1 MPPKS
6 PASGWAV
13 PRELPALTSGEPPVG
28 PPRDPAWRRRSVLTG
43 FAASIVAVLVASG
56 IISDLIV
63 AGPGDTSDKIG
74 AVADVFTAAT
84 LLLAVIAG
92 LVALL
97 AYAVSTGT
105 PDIRIGVNFASSPRN
120 LPNIVVDKK
129 VNEPWDETLIIQL
142 KNISRYS
149 ARNPAVSVRIVRLN
163 FDYEEVKFS
172 PGWVLTEVDH
182 SDDLSIKIQWDGGPN
197 YSVHGNAI
205 RVLPPLELPALS
217 CSGDSDFR
225 SLAERNWERYAPYYE
240 FEILAEGYRRVVPI
254 SFKVLP
260 PKLDKWTLITKVNWI

>member
-6 PASGWAV
+6 PASGWV
-13 PRELPALTSGEPPVG
+13 VSPELPELTSGTPPAR

-43 FAASIVAVLVASG
+43 FAASVVAVLIASG
-56 IISDLIV
+56 ITSDLIV

-74 AVADVFTAAT
+74 TVADVLTAAT

-92 LVALL
+92 LVALM
-97 AYAVSTGT
+97 AYAASTGT

-129 VNEPWDETLIIQL
+129 VNETWDETLTIQL

-163 FDYEEVKFS
+163 FDYEEVTFS
-172 PGWVLTEVDH
+172 PGWVLTEIDR
-182 SDDLSIKIQWDGGPN
+182 SDDLSTKIQWDGGPN

-205 RVLPPLELPALS
+205 RVLPPLKLPGLRCA
-217 CSGDSDFR
+217 GADDFR
-225 SLAERNWERYAPYYE
+225 KLAERNWERFAPYYE
-240 FEILAEGYRRVVPI
+240 FEILAEGYRRAVPI
-254 SFKVLP
+254 SFKILP
-260 PKLDKWTLITKVNWI
+260 PKLDKWTLITNLNWI